1 MEDQSGGGTVRQG
14 RRMGDGS
21 GDWDFF
27 VLGEFGLR
35 ERRERGLGVR
45 ELGFHVGLL
54 GRVKYFGLGW
64 LLFWF

>member
-1 MEDQSGGGTVRQG
+1 MAALYARDEEWATGLGIGI
-14 RRMGDGS
+14 
-21 GDWDFF
+21 FF
-27 VLGEFGLR
+27 LLGEFGLR